1 MNMRIIGALAI
12 SAVVIAGCK
21 KAEEDTKANE
31 VSIEINGQKLTRGE
45 LDADLEKVM
54 AMQPI
59 PEDQKDAARNHYQ
72 NQMVQQFI
80 MRNILVAEAKR
91 QNITIT
97 EEDRKEREE
106 EFSKANGGKTI
117 AEALENSPFGKERAK
132 QEFEDG
138 LLIDKMIKKAVVE
151 KVTFDASEADKI
163 IKEIEEG
170 NAKIKEENAKL
181 DSADGKDKALEKIKD
196 LKKQLDAGADFA
208 ELAKA
213 NSDCPSGAQG
223 GSLGEFTRG
232 KMVKEFEE
240 AAFTLEPGKVSDPIK
255 TAFGYHLILV
265 TKKNPAVEA
274 SGDKAAKP
282 ESVEASHI
290 LIKTPEVQ
298 QERRVPSREEVE
310 KYLKTQ
316 AENKAVREF
325 VSKLVQ
331 AADIKTSEEFKMFQP
346 QKPAEEV
353 KPAEEAKP
361 AKEVKPAEEAKPAE
375 AAKPAEEAKPA
386 EAAK

>member
-12 SAVVIAGCK
+12 SAAVIAGCK
-21 KAEEDTKANE
+21 KAEE
-31 VSIEINGQKLTRGE
+31 VSVEINGQTLTRRE
-45 LDADLEKVM
+45 LDADLDKVM
-54 AMQPI
+54 SMQPI
-59 PEDQKDAARNHYQ
+59 PEDQKEDARKHYQ

-80 MRNILVAEAKR
+80 MKNILVAEAKR

-117 AEALENSPFGKERAK
+117 AEALEKSPFGKERAK

-138 LLIDKMIKKAVVE
+138 LLIDKLIKTAVVG

-163 IKEIEEG
+163 IKEIEEH
-170 NAKIKEENAKL
+170 NAKIREENGKL
-181 DSADGKDKALEKIKD
+181 KGGDGEAKALEKIKD
-196 LKKQLDAGADFA
+196 LKKQLDSGADFA

-213 NSDCPSGAQG
+213 NSECPSGAQG

-240 AAFTLEPGKVSDPIK
+240 AAFTLEPGKVSDPVK
-255 TAFGYHLILV
+255 TIFGYHLILV
-265 TKKNPAVEA
+265 TKKHPAEEA

-298 QERRVPSREEVE
+298 KERRVPSREEVE
-310 KYLKTQ
+310 KYLKSQ
-316 AENKAVREF
+316 AEDKAVRAF

-346 QKPAEEV
+346 QKPAEE
-353 KPAEEAKP
+353 
-361 AKEVKPAEEAKPAE
+361 AKPAE